1 MTQLQNLLQALHHQN
16 IPPDTLLY
24 AEVISGGKFPSF
36 APLNWEDVMEHIVD
50 IVNSDS
56 NESFGIPLDQVDP
69 NSIIQAVKAAAEILL
84 TIDGIRDGHQYEG
97 DVSRFLAQS
106 AIQKVAMEYDIE
118 PVQGFDKI
126 AECNINLI
134 CDINPEAE
142 NVASDD
148 DLVSARVSGGAL
160 KAALIEACKKA
171 IWDEFD
177 NQCDP
182 ILDPVAVLE
191 HPDLPVFLFE
201 QARLFIEQQGQQ
213 YLAQRA
219 IEYAIGQARKAKP
232 EWSRFVYQDIE

>member
-50 IVNSDS
+50 IV
-56 NESFGIPLDQVDP
+56 
-69 NSIIQAVKAAAEILL
+69 K
-84 TIDGIRDGHQYEG
+84 
-97 DVSRFLAQS
+97 
-106 AIQKVAMEYDIE
+106 
-118 PVQGFDKI
+118 
-126 AECNINLI
+126 
-134 CDINPEAE
+134 
-142 NVASDD
+142 
-148 DLVSARVSGGAL
+148 
-160 KAALIEACKKA
+160 
-171 IWDEFD
+171 
-177 NQCDP
+177 
-182 ILDPVAVLE
+182 
-191 HPDLPVFLFE
+191 VFLFE